1 MSSTDDATRTDA
13 AVSGVPFGALGA
25 GFLAMCA
32 GLVAMAS
39 FEFVVIPM
47 QTELGFSADDAN
59 SLTFMPAAASLL
71 VVFIVGALV
80 DRLGARKVMVVGALV
95 FTLGAVV
102 VGAAQNVGTVTVG
115 RVLGGIGGSTM
126 GIVGLAIINAAVTE
140 PKLRARVFG
149 IFAAT
154 VPAMFFL
161 VPPLSALLVEASSW
175 RGVTAVWA
183 VLGLGAILAALKFAG
198 STSSVGRRELLTP
211 TLAGVALAGIA
222 LGITN
227 ISAGWEVALPL
238 FSIGVVAAVAL
249 AIALARIA
257 QPSLDLGWTRGPGVR
272 ILIIGMIAAAMPNL
286 FFYTNL
292 LLQYR
297 YQESM
302 LVIALLLMI
311 PQAFAVAGGLLSG
324 PISARVGPAKTGA
337 YALLLAAVTSLSGL
351 LVAGDA
357 PIWVPVAVLALSAAP
372 IAAAVG
378 PLTESLLNH
387 APQELSGVA
396 SSVRDGFWTL
406 GGCVGGAIFGAFAF
420 NAFQGRLE
428 QALDATSV
436 TSEQAH
442 LIAQQIRGGGF
453 VAEIATRIPDA
464 AARDL
469 LVGQASGL
477 LDAQSHAYAV
487 VSVLS
492 SLVFVIAF
500 ALMVGYMRRSGRA

>member
-1 MSSTDDATRTDA
+1 MSSTGHA
-13 AVSGVPFGALGA
+13 ASAEAPVTGVPFGALGA

-59 SLTFMPAAASLL
+59 ALTFMPAAASLL

-161 VPPLSALLVEASSW
+161 VPPLSAILVEISSW
-175 RGVTAVWA
+175 RGVTVVWA
-183 VLGLGAILAALKFAG
+183 VLGLGAILAALRFAG
-198 STSSVGRRELLTP
+198 SDASVGRRELLTP
-211 TLAGVALAGIA
+211 SLAGIALAGIA

-227 ISAGWEVALPL
+227 ISVGWEVALPL
-238 FSIGVVAAVAL
+238 FSIGVLA
-249 AIALARIA
+249 AIALAFAMARIT
-257 QPSLDLGWTRGPGVR
+257 QPSLDLRWTRGPGVP

-302 LVIALLLMI
+302 LVIAVLLMI
-311 PQAFAVAGGLLSG
+311 PQSFAVAGGLLSG
-324 PISARVGPAKTGA
+324 PISARIGPAKTA
-337 YALLLAAVTSLSGL
+337 ASALLLAAVTSLSGL
-351 LVAGDA
+351 LVAGGA

-378 PLTESLLNH
+378 PITESLLNH
-387 APQELSGVA
+387 APPELSGVA

-406 GGCVGGAIFGAFAF
+406 GGCVGGAIFGALAF
-420 NAFQGRLE
+420 TAFQGRLE
-428 QALDATSV
+428 QALDSTSV
-436 TSEQAH
+436 TAEQAH

-453 VAEIATRIPDA
+453 VADIANRIPDA

-492 SLVFVIAF
+492 ASVFIIAF
-500 ALMVGYMRRSGRA
+500 ALMLGYMRRSARV